1 MSLPK
6 KKQTKKYKQRQ
17 LALIKYGFLVI
28 LFCGILLPSY
38 SKIES
43 TGVNSYEVYLNDKY
57 VGILKSEED
66 AHNCLIEARREIA
79 ASADELV
86 LVDAEIECKGLEQI
100 RGSIDTDKE
109 VTAEMVKIL
118 KSGVRETLSRAY
130 TLKIGQ
136 YTVNMSSTDDVRT
149 LLQAALDK
157 YQDKRL
163 FIAQIDFD
171 DNREISVLTAKSVS
185 AAEIKEEAVA
195 EAKFNLQK
203 FGSVGIYAFLDDVFN
218 HVESTR
224 EKSFDDFEQGITGM
238 NFADPIEIV
247 ECYMPENSI
256 TELQKAVDD
265 VTQDAATPT
274 VYEIKS
280 GDTLSQISEK
290 VNIPMDTLI
299 AMNDS
304 LEDENSLIQPGQE
317 LMITIPQPK
326 LSVDRTEVKYFEE
339 DYEAEIEYIPNDDW
353 YTTEK
358 KTLQEPSAGHHNVMA
373 EVTYHNDKEVGSDYL
388 KEEVTYEAVAKI
400 VERGTKIPP
409 SYIKPIVG
417 GRLTSGFGRRNRPT
431 KGASSYHKGIDWAT
445 ATGTAVMASS
455 GGVVIKAGWGSGYG
469 NVVYIQHPDGK
480 VTRYGH
486 LSKILVS
493 AGQAVSQG
501 QKIALS
507 GNTGVSTGPHIH
519 FEILVN
525 GVQVNPFDYL
535 N

>member
-1 MSLPK
+1 MRSK
-6 KKQTKKYKQRQ
+6 NKRQTKKYKKRQ
-17 LALIKYGFLVI
+17 VALIKYGFLVI
-28 LFCGILLPSY
+28 LFCGIFMPSY
-38 SKIES
+38 SRIES
-43 TGVNSYEVYLNDKY
+43 TGINSYEVYLNDSY
-57 VGILKSEED
+57 VGILESEEE
-66 AHNCLIEARREIA
+66 AQECLIEARREIA
-79 ASADELV
+79 SGSEELV
-86 LVDAEIECKGLEQI
+86 LTEAELKCTGIEQV
-100 RGSIDTDKE
+100 RGSIDSESDVTD
-109 VTAEMVKIL
+109 AMVKIL

-136 YTVNMSSTDDVRT
+136 YTVNLSSTEDVRS

-157 YQDKRL
+157 YQDTEQ
-163 FIAQIDFD
+163 FIAEIDYD
-171 DNREISVLTAKSVS
+171 DNREIGVLTANVES
-185 AAEIKEEAVA
+185 ASEVREEAVSEA
-195 EAKFNLQK
+195 EFDLDKNCSA
-203 FGSVGIYAFLDDVFN
+203 GIDSYLDEVFEN
-218 HVESTR
+218 VEPTG
-224 EKSFDDFEQGITGM
+224 EKSFDDYEQGITSM
-238 NFADPIEIV
+238 SFADPIEIV
-247 ECYMPENSI
+247 ECYLPANSI
-256 TELQKAVDD
+256 TELQAAVDD

-274 VYEIKS
+274 TYEVQS
-280 GDTLSQISEK
+280 GDTLSEISET

-299 AMNDS
+299 EMNDA
-304 LEDENSLIQPGQE
+304 LEDENSVIQAGQE

-326 LSVDRTEVKYFEE
+326 LSVDRTEVKYYEE

-353 YTTEK
+353 YTNET

-373 EVTYHNDKEVGSDYL
+373 EVTYHNDKETGSEYL

-417 GRLTSGFGRRNRPT
+417 GRLTSGFGKRSRPT
-431 KGASSYHKGIDWAT
+431 KGASTYHKGIDWAT

-455 GGVVIKAGWGSGYG
+455 GGVVTKAGWGSGYG
-469 NVVYIQHPDGK
+469 NVIYIQHPDGK

-493 AGQAVSQG
+493 VGQTVSQG

-507 GNTGVSTGPHIH
+507 GNTGVSTGPHVH

-525 GVQVNPFDYL
+525 GVQVNPLDYL